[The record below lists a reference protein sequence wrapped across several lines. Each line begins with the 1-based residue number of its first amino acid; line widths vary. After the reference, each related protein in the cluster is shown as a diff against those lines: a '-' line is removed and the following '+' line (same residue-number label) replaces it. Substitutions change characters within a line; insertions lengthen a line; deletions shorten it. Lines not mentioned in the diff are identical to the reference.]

1 MYKINQEYFKD
12 GKFRN
17 LHEFY
22 LENEKI
28 LNDYEKTR
36 PDKNYYDQL
45 AELQRQYWFEYM
57 VRLRNIV

>member
-1 MYKINQEYFKD
+1 MDKEELKMRRRHQMMYKINQEYFKD

-36 PDKNYYDQL
+36 PDKKL
-45 AELQRQYWFEYM
+45 L
-57 VRLRNIV
+57 